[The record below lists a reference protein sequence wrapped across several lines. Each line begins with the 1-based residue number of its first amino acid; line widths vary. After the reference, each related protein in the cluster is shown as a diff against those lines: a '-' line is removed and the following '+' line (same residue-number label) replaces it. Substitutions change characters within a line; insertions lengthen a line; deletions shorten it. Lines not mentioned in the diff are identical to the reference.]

1 MLSGARVQCRSG
13 LCLIFASSVL
23 AKEALRHQCTTEYGA
38 AFRDFLRESG
48 AHMRTDLA
56 TSLEEHGLVLDAAEA
71 QLLRCRSLRGGG
83 RYWDIELKLHEYLS
97 SVSWTWTYGS
107 GKEGEALG
115 RLMPFGLCAPLSC
128 SAQVLRSEVVPQF
141 VGHLLGLNTT
151 TIRLGAPSDA
161 VLKTRELV
169 LWQELPLDFVIAG
182 IDRCGTSSLHHNL
195 GQHPEIAFLKPF
207 GEDSLLLFQRSL
219 PSREELEVCRSRRA
233 EHAEHADARCL
244 AVHVSAAL
252 VPQDCWV
259 HAILESSQDGTGFEA
274 PRRDSKGFG
283 SVSLG
288 SSLRPPGAL
297 LLGLLAAKKTRP
309 PLRRVA
315 EALPTKA
322 RAQQVSPSSTPPRCW
337 TSVAAALDDLH
348 GGFQSEEHRQKLQ
361 SNPNGAQ
368 HPLLE
373 RHRFGPSLPG
383 IRKLFRDRVLMIHQD
398 SLRNNARETWNRIAT
413 FLGASPFPSQAQFP
427 RKNALPGHRTDLC
440 RNASAVR
447 RLKRILEPEYQ
458 DLWTTGRRTMRTYE
472 VASA

>member
-1 MLSGARVQCRSG
+1 
-13 LCLIFASSVL
+13 
-23 AKEALRHQCTTEYGA
+23 
-38 AFRDFLRESG
+38 
-48 AHMRTDLA
+48 MRTDLA

-233 EHAEHADARCL
+233 EHAEHADARL
-244 AVHVSAAL
+244 
-252 VPQDCWV
+252 
-259 HAILESSQDGTGFEA
+259 
-274 PRRDSKGFG
+274 
-283 SVSLG
+283 LG
-288 SSLRPPGAL
+288 SRHSGIFTRRSLLHGLRRILHLRMILILCEPMGGLERFFLVDTLQPCR
-297 LLGLLAAKKTRP
+297 LLGRE
-309 PLRRVA
+309 A
-315 EALPTKA
+315 E
-322 RAQQVSPSSTPPRCW
+322 VSPSSTPPRCW

-458 DLWTTGRRTMRTYE
+458 AIEEALQLSGEAVPPGLRERQSRCEREGLTKQRRKKRAAIATLGLLQ
-472 VASA
+472 S